1 VGIVAGPIVVVLPV
15 MILQQLQMVQIFLK
29 IDTRALNRN
38 TE

>member
-1 VGIVAGPIVVVLPV
+1 VAGPIVVVLPV